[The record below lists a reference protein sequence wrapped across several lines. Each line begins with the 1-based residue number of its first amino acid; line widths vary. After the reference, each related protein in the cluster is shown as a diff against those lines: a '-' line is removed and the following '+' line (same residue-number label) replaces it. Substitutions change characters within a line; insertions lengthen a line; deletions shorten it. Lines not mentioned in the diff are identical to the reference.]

1 METILFQGDSITDA
15 GRNRADTGSLGNGYV
30 EMIAR
35 RLPEF
40 RVLNRGVSGDL
51 TTDMRARF
59 EKDAI
64 SLAPDYISILIGIND
79 TWRSFSEWRDTSTS
93 AYRAIYTEVLEETV
107 QKTDAKLILM
117 EPFVLPIPQDRKE
130 WRADLDPKIQVVREL
145 ASKYQ
150 ALYVPLDGM
159 LNAAGIAQG
168 YAEIAP
174 DGVHPTKRG
183 HELIAEAWYSSFTS
197 FTKK

>member
-15 GRNRADTGSLGNGYV
+15 GRDRSDSESLGAGYV
-30 EMIAR
+30 EMISR
-35 RLPEF
+35 MLPEF
-40 RVLNRGVSGDL
+40 RIINRGVSGDL
-51 TTDMRARF
+51 TIDMRARF
-59 EKDAI
+59 ERDAI
-64 SLAPDYISILIGIND
+64 GIAPDYLSILIGIND

-93 AYRAIYTEVLEETV
+93 VFKTVYADVLEEARQNT
-107 QKTDAKLILM
+107 KAKLILM
-117 EPFVLPIPQDRKE
+117 EPFVLPIPEDRKE
-130 WRADLDPKIQVVREL
+130 WRADLDPKIHAVREL
-145 ASKYQ
+145 AKEYG

-183 HELIAEAWYSSFTS
+183 HELIAEAWCSSFAS